1 VDIVFSYVLPFVL
14 GLVTA
19 VFNVVGGGGSLL
31 TIPGLVEMGMTAQ
44 AANATNRIGVIL
56 QAVTSTTTLARR
68 RQIPVKLSLV
78 LSAAAIPGAI
88 LGAFLATTL
97 DDAPFRLVLSGLF
110 ALMGL
115 NLLYSLWS
123 TRKNEDT
130 TTEDPEPGWKLVV
143 AFFLVGIYGGFI
155 QAGVGIVMLLVFQN
169 LTAIDLRRANGVKVA
184 VVLLF
189 TTISLS
195 TFLVM
200 DASLIHW
207 REGFIIGSGALVGGW
222 LGARY
227 NEVIPVRAVKWVLVV
242 AVFASSMRFAG
253 VI

>member
-1 VDIVFSYVLPFVL
+1 MDILLNYVLPFLL

-31 TIPGLVEMGMTAQ
+31 TIPGLVEMGMGAQ
-44 AANATNRIGVIL
+44 AANATNRIGVVL
-56 QAVTSTTTLARR
+56 QAVTSTSTLARR
-68 RQIPVKLSLV
+68 RQIPVKLSLA

-88 LGAFLATTL
+88 VGALLATML
-97 DDAPFRLVLSGLF
+97 DDAPFRRVLAVLF

-115 NLLYSLWS
+115 NLLYSLWT
-123 TRKNEDT
+123 TRSADDSP
-130 TTEDPEPGWKLVV
+130 TEDPAPDWKLVL
-143 AFFLVGIYGGFI
+143 AFFGVGIYGGFI

-169 LTAIDLRRANGVKVA
+169 LTAIDLRRANGVKVL

-195 TFLVM
+195 TFVVV

-207 REGFIIGSGALVGGW
+207 REGLTIGSGALVGGW

-227 NEVIPVRAVKWVLVV
+227 NEIIPVRAVKWILVV
-242 AVFASSMRFAG
+242 AVFASSLRFAG
-253 VI
+253 FI